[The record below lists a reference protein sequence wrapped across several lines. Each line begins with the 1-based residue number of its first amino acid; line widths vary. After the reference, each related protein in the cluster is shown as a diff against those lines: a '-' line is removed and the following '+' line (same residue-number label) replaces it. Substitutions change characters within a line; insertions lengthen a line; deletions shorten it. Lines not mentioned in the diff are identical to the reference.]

1 MVVVMSPST
10 FNLHFMWH
18 PRLQDA
24 MSVLISW
31 KWTTWRTVLRPNQT
45 CYLSWL
51 QSALS
56 FQLSSLCMSE
66 QLPVTGWHWQ
76 DSICCELSS
85 QSDVSDL
92 TNSHTTTSVLMAGQN
107 EMLSKAEDIADKV
120 RIAHNN
126 LLLASLISF
135 SLQSRATY
143 YDHHNISV
151 SFSF

>member
-1 MVVVMSPST
+1 
-10 FNLHFMWH
+10 
-18 PRLQDA
+18 
-24 MSVLISW
+24 
-31 KWTTWRTVLRPNQT
+31 
-45 CYLSWL
+45 
-51 QSALS
+51 
-56 FQLSSLCMSE
+56 
-66 QLPVTGWHWQ
+66 
-76 DSICCELSS
+76 
-85 QSDVSDL
+85 
-92 TNSHTTTSVLMAGQN
+92 MAGQN